1 MSPSRSQ
8 AEPPPDEAVRFERL
22 LADLSSRFVN
32 LPPSEVDQQIEQGL
46 QQIVEALDVDRSGLA
61 EFSGDG
67 KEFIVTHAW
76 AREGYPRLTGTLLSA
91 DAPWYTG
98 MLLKGETLAFSRLPE
113 DYREADVRE
122 KELVASFRFRSHLS
136 IPLRVSG
143 RPLGALSISCF
154 QHERVWPVEVIPR
167 LCLLGEVFANALA
180 RRNQSVSLEQ
190 ALAEVRELKARLEE
204 ENLYLRKEIDV
215 AVRAGSGIV
224 GESEAIKRTLV
235 HVGQVAPTDATVLL
249 LGETGTGKELLAWS
263 IHSLSARRVR
273 TMIKVNCAALPPSLI
288 EAELFGRERG
298 AYTGA
303 LGRQSGRFEVAD
315 GSTIFLDE
323 IGDLPLEL
331 QAKLLRVLEQGEF
344 ERLGSTRTIRVNV
357 RVIAATNRDLA
368 AMVRT
373 GAFRPDLYYR
383 LNVFP
388 VMVPPLRARPEDIP
402 LLVWTFVREFAQAQG
417 KTIEQIPKR
426 SMEALR
432 RYRWPGNVREL
443 RNIIERA
450 TILSTGPALHVDLPR
465 PLDPKGSSGETLEA
479 VERRHIIAV
488 LDEVRWRIRGDGGAA
503 QRLGLKPST
512 LESRMRKAGIK
523 R

>member
-1 MSPSRSQ
+1 
-8 AEPPPDEAVRFERL
+8 
-22 LADLSSRFVN
+22 
-32 LPPSEVDQQIEQGL
+32 
-46 QQIVEALDVDRSGLA
+46 
-61 EFSGDG
+61 
-67 KEFIVTHAW
+67 
-76 AREGYPRLTGTLLSA
+76 
-91 DAPWYTG
+91 
-98 MLLKGETLAFSRLPE
+98 
-113 DYREADVRE
+113 
-122 KELVASFRFRSHLS
+122 
-136 IPLRVSG
+136 
-143 RPLGALSISCF
+143 
-154 QHERVWPVEVIPR
+154 
-167 LCLLGEVFANALA
+167 
-180 RRNQSVSLEQ
+180 
-190 ALAEVRELKARLEE
+190 VRELKVRLEE

-215 AVRAGSGIV
+215 AARTGSGIV
-224 GESEAIKRTLV
+224 GESEAIKRVLV
-235 HVGQVAPTDATVLL
+235 QVEQVAPTDAAVLL

-263 IHSLSARRVR
+263 IHGLSARWGR
-273 TMIKVNCAALPPSLI
+273 TMMKVNCAALPASLI

-303 LGRQSGRFEVAD
+303 LARQSGRFEVAD

-331 QAKLLRVLEQGEF
+331 QAKLLRVLEHGEF
-344 ERLGSTRTIRVNV
+344 ERLGSTRTIRVDV

-373 GAFRPDLYYR
+373 AAFREDLYYR

-388 VMVPPLRARPEDIP
+388 ITVPPLRARPEDIP
-402 LLVWTFVREFAQAQG
+402 LLVWAFVREFAQAQG
-417 KTIEQIPKR
+417 KTIDQIPKR
-426 SMEALR
+426 SMETLQ
-432 RYRWPGNVREL
+432 RYLWPGNVREL

-450 TILSTGPALHVDLPR
+450 TILSAGPTLHVDLPE
-465 PLDPKGSSGETLEA
+465 PLDPKTPGMTLEE

>member
-1 MSPSRSQ
+1 MSTSRSQ

-32 LPPSEVDQQIEQGL
+32 LPPSEVHQQIEEGL
-46 QQIVEALDVDRSGLA
+46 RQIVEALDVDRAGLA
-61 EFSGDG
+61 EFSEDG
-67 KEFIVTHAW
+67 KEFIVTHSW
-76 AREGYPRLTGTLLSA
+76 AREGYPRLTGTLLSVE
-91 DAPWYTG
+91 APWYTG

-113 DYREADVRE
+113 DFYGGDVRE
-122 KELVASFRFRSHLS
+122 KELAASFGFRSHLS

-143 RPLGALSISCF
+143 RPLGALSIACF
-154 QHERVWPVEVIPR
+154 RHERMWPAEVIPR
-167 LCLLGEVFANALA
+167 LRLLGEVFASALA
-180 RRNQSVSLEQ
+180 RRNQWVSLEQ
-190 ALAEVRELKARLEE
+190 TLAELRELKARLEE

-215 AVRAGSGIV
+215 GSGIV
-224 GESEAIKRTLV
+224 GESEALKRVLV
-235 HVGQVAPTDATVLL
+235 QVEQVAPTDAAVLL

-263 IHSLSARRVR
+263 IHDLSARRGR
-273 TMIKVNCAALPPSLI
+273 TMMKVNCAALPPSLI

-303 LGRQSGRFEVAD
+303 LARQSGRFEVAD

-331 QAKLLRVLEQGEF
+331 QAKLLRVLEHGEF
-344 ERLGSTRTIRVNV
+344 ERLGSARTIRVDV

-373 GAFRPDLYYR
+373 GAFREDLYYR

-388 VMVPPLRARPEDIP
+388 ITVPPLRARPEDIP

-417 KTIEQIPKR
+417 KTIDQIPKR
-426 SMEALR
+426 SMEGLR
-432 RYRWPGNVREL
+432 RYLWPGNVREL

-450 TILSTGPALHVDLPR
+450 TILSAGPTLHVDLPD
-465 PLDPKGSSGETLEA
+465 PMDPKTPGMTLEE

>member
-1 MSPSRSQ
+1 MSTSRSH
-8 AEPPPDEAVRFERL
+8 ARPPADEALRFERL

-32 LPPSEVDQQIEQGL
+32 LPPSEVDHQIEEGL
-46 QQIVEALDVDRSGLA
+46 RQIVEALDVDRSGLA

-67 KEFIVTHAW
+67 KEFIVTHSW
-76 AREGYPRLTGTLLSA
+76 AREGYFRLTGIVISEY
-91 DAPWYTG
+91 PWYTG
-98 MLLKGETLAFSRLPE
+98 KLLKGETLAFSRLAK
-113 DYREADVRE
+113 DSWGGDGRE
-122 KELVASFRFRSHLS
+122 KELAASFRFRAHLS

-143 RPLGALSISCF
+143 RPLGALSIACF
-154 QHERVWPVEVIPR
+154 RHERVWPAEVIPR
-167 LCLLGEVFANALA
+167 LRLLGEVFANALA

-215 AVRAGSGIV
+215 AARAGSGIV

-235 HVGQVAPTDATVLL
+235 QVGQVAPTDAAVLL

-263 IHSLSARRVR
+263 IHGLSARRGR
-273 TMIKVNCAALPPSLI
+273 TMMKVNCAALPPSLI

-303 LGRQSGRFEVAD
+303 LARQSGRFEVAD

-368 AMVRT
+368 AMVRAA
-373 GAFRPDLYYR
+373 AFRQDLYYR

-388 VMVPPLRARPEDIP
+388 ITVPTLRARPEDIP
-402 LLVWTFVREFAQAQG
+402 LLVWAFVREFAQAQG

-426 SMEALR
+426 SMEALQ
-432 RYRWPGNVREL
+432 RYLWPGNVREL

-450 TILSTGPALHVDLPR
+450 TILSTGPTLHVDLPD
-465 PLDPKGSSGETLEA
+465 PLDPKASSGETLEA
-479 VERRHIIAV
+479 VERQHIIAV
-488 LDEVRWRIRGDGGAA
+488 LEEVRWRIRGAGGAA
-503 QRLGLKPST
+503 QRLGLKPTT
-512 LESRMRKAGIK
+512 LESRIRKAGIK